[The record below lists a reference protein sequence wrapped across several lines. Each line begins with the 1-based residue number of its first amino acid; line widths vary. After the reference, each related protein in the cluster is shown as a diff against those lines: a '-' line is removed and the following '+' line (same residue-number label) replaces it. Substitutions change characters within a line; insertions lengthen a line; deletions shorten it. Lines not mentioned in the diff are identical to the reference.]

1 MRTIKIY
8 LLLLLPLLAVACDNF
23 LKEDSA
29 DLLIPKDVNDY
40 IPLLLGEGYPD
51 KFSSQI
57 GWTSLMTDDVEMGLL
72 HYDPEMRADVAN
84 VTITEGVDQG
94 TGDGELLFS
103 WQRDY
108 SACFTSSLT
117 GPTNDFWESRYENI
131 LACNAII
138 EALPEMTYAESETGI
153 YSKLAFQAYTLRAYH
168 YFTLVNTFAL
178 PWSEENKDKPGVI
191 RRTASVI
198 DVSPTERASIGEIY
212 ALINADLVRAE
223 EYLENASGQYS
234 KYEITPS
241 AVYFLASRVALFQE
255 NWDEVIRTSRKFIEL
270 GNNPL
275 YDLKEVD
282 RNTCGLDYSN
292 DGTFWIND
300 LNVSETV
307 FLFAKKDQEYDFLAP
322 RYSWQ
327 YYTLGFH
334 PSWQEDNPDALLN
347 IYEEGDLRREVYF
360 TRMYR
365 RVVDGRNV
373 TYVAGQ
379 AYPRKYDSHSNTI
392 ARECW
397 RSPEV
402 YLNLAEAY
410 TRKSNEV
417 SPDAVDILNELR
429 SMKFVVSYGAK
440 TTSDFASATDLCR
453 FIWQERRRELCFEE
467 AMRFWDLRRQGMPE
481 LTHEYFY
488 AATSSQTFVLPQG
501 SPNYVLPIPLSET
514 DYNDGCTN
522 NQREIIVGR

>member
-1 MRTIKIY
+1 MKTIKIY
-8 LLLLLPLLAVACDNF
+8 LLVLLPLLAAACDDY

-51 KFSSQI
+51 NFSSQI

-72 HYDPEMRADVAN
+72 YYDPEMKADVAN
-84 VTITEGVDQG
+84 VTITEGVDQA
-94 TGDGELLFS
+94 TGDGELLYT

-108 SACFTSSLT
+108 SPCFTSSLT
-117 GPTNDFWESRYENI
+117 GPTNKFWESRYENI

-138 EALPEMTYAESETGI
+138 EALPDMTYAETETSI
-153 YSKLAFQAYTLRAYH
+153 YRKLAFQVYTLRAYH

-178 PWSEENKDKPGVI
+178 PWSEENKNKPGVI
-191 RRTASVI
+191 LRTSSVI
-198 DVSPTERASIGEIY
+198 DVSPAERATIGEIY
-212 ALINADLVRAE
+212 ALINADLTRAE
-223 EYLENASGQYS
+223 EYLENASEQYS
-234 KYEITPS
+234 KYEITPP

-255 NWDEVIRTSRKFIEL
+255 NWDEVIRASEKFIEL
-270 GNNPL
+270 GKNPL
-275 YDLKEVD
+275 YDLKQVD
-282 RNTCGLDYSN
+282 RNTCGLDYN
-292 DGTFWIND
+292 DDGTFWIND

-307 FLFAKKDQEYDFLAP
+307 FLFAKEDDLYDFLAP

-334 PSWQEDNPDALLN
+334 PSWEEGNPDALLN

-365 RVVDGRNV
+365 RTVDGRNV
-373 TYVAGQ
+373 SYVAGQ
-379 AYPRKYDSHSNTI
+379 AYPRKYDSYSNDI

-410 TRKSNEV
+410 ARKASGV
-417 SPDAVDILNELR
+417 SQDAVDALNELR
-429 SMKFVVSYGAK
+429 STKFTAPYRAK
-440 TTSDFASATDLCR
+440 TTSDFASATDLLQ

-481 LTHEYFY
+481 LTHKYFY
-488 AATSSQTFVLPQG
+488 SATSSKTFVLPQG

-514 DYNDGCTN
+514 DYNDGCTDN
-522 NQREIIVGR
+522 PREIITGF